1 MTRMERNRTS
11 KKENNQ
17 DLINLKDIN
26 QKDPLDIMNY
36 VAQEYYKEN
45 MEPFFAILHPRILF
59 MSIGKGQ
66 VVEGLDNLKKAYETG
81 LAHSIPSVQYE
92 IVSFNSKKQNVTG
105 MICNTMMQMQVIS
118 FYPNGTV
125 REVNQRITIT
135 WQRSKKLEFPSGD
148 IRSGWF
154 ALQIH
159 VSVGIDAPKA
169 EENINHLAP
178 NIVIEPPK
186 YTHEDGKLVI
196 PESNRSQY
204 FVKLHQ
210 IVRVR
215 AKDLHCYVYMQDGE
229 VIETRKSLMDF
240 EKELEGKG
248 FVRIHK
254 SHLVNADY
262 VKAIKNYKVTML
274 DGELLPIPKEK
285 YREIKDKIM
294 K

>member
-1 MTRMERNRTS
+1 MVRNKTN
-11 KKENNQ
+11 KNKESQ
-17 DLINLKDIN
+17 SGFDLKEIRQN
-26 QKDPLDIMNY
+26 DPLDITNY

-45 MEPFFAILHPRILF
+45 MEVFFEILHPRILF
-59 MSIGKGQ
+59 ISIGKGQ
-66 VVEGLDNLKKAYETG
+66 VVEGLENLKKAYDGG

-92 IVSFNSKKQNVTG
+92 VLSFNSRKQNITG
-105 MICNTMMQMQVIS
+105 MICNTMIDMQVIP
-118 FYPNGTV
+118 FHPNGSA

-135 WQRSKKLEFPSGD
+135 WQRFKKLEYAPGD

-154 ALQIH
+154 AMQIH
-159 VSVGIDAPKA
+159 VSIGIDAPEA
-169 EENINHLAP
+169 GENMKHLAP
-178 NIVIEPPK
+178 KIIVDTPK
-186 YTHEDGKLVI
+186 YTYEDGKMVI

-210 IVRVR
+210 IIRVR

-229 VIETRKSLMDF
+229 VIETRKSLMEF

-254 SHLVNADY
+254 SHLVNVDY